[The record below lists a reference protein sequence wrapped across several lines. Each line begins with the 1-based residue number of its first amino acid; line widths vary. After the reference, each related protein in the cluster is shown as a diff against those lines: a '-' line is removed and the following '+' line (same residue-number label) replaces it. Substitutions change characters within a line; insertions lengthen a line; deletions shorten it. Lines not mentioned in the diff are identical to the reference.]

1 MGAGQGICTTCKQ
14 DIRTVTTEILQ
25 LLNKPKSAL
34 TLMER
39 ILLQELEIAALLC
52 DELGPDADYLDAG
65 LELIFRKV
73 EGVGDGCRRI
83 LLERAQRRESRVAR
97 T

>member
-1 MGAGQGICTTCKQ
+1 MGLDQNVCTSCKR
-14 DIRTVTTEILQ
+14 DIRTVTTEFLQ
-25 LLNKPKSAL
+25 LLDKPKSAL

-52 DELGPDADYLDAG
+52 DELGPDADYLDA
-65 LELIFRKV
+65 ELTLLFCKV
-73 EGVGDGCRRI
+73 EEIGAGCRRI
-83 LLERAQRRESRVAR
+83 LLERAQRRESRAAR